1 MQAVS
6 WRVHLAGHLAFY
18 HAGGEAWFEVEAAPE
33 TRPADLLRRLGVPAA
48 EVAVILVNG
57 HLSALDGD
65 FLAPGDQVEFF
76 PPGAGG

>member
-1 MQAVS
+1 MGTAF

-18 HAGGEAWFEVEAAPE
+18 HAGGEAWFTVEAALE
-33 TRPADLLRRLGVPAA
+33 TRPADLLRRLGVPGA

-57 HLSALDGD
+57 RLSAPDGD

>member
-1 MQAVS
+1 MQAAS

-18 HAGGEAWFEVEAAPE
+18 HTSGEAWFEWEAAPE
-33 TRPADLLRRLGVPAA
+33 TRPADLLRQLKVPEA

-57 HLSALDGD
+57 RLSAPDGD